1 MQHID
6 LLSVFPEIIYFSAIL
21 IHITLPTD
29 EQQCYEKQLVAVRND
44 LEKEKLA
51 VAQLHSE
58 LKAYKLKHDET
69 QQEVIHLNALK
80 MEQQAD
86 IEALQEEN
94 HIKQEIIKRYTS
106 ENKLTRE
113 KLEEERKKTDAL
125 VSQVS
130 MFVML
135 KLHLHVAHPR

>member
-1 MQHID
+1 M
-6 LLSVFPEIIYFSAIL
+6 
-21 IHITLPTD
+21 
-29 EQQCYEKQLVAVRND
+29 CYEKQLVAARND

-94 HIKQEIIKRYTS
+94 HIKQEIIKRFTS

-113 KLEEERKKTDAL
+113 KLEEERKKADAL

-130 MFVML
+130 MFVTL
-135 KLHLHVAHPR
+135 KLHLHVVHPR